1 MVDLPLVAKLK
12 LVVRARRRRRL
23 PPVDAPAPRRDG
35 IDGAGRRARYAGDGD
50 AIVSRGRL
58 RELLA
63 RYTDDV
69 DLVEDGKPALRNCAI
84 EFNVSHSGDFIVYAF
99 ATTTPVGIDIEQIRP
114 MGDDRERIIAEAISE
129 EDFFAR
135 WTAKE
140 AVLKASGAGL
150 GGTAD
155 ENWIVRAIEAPA
167 GYCAAVAH
175 RPPTRN
181 IIVAV
186 DAIREHSK

>member
-1 MVDLPLVAKLK
+1 VIDVLYTLAD
-12 LVVRARRRRRL
+12 VRDEELARLEALLTSVERERATRYKFGRDQRR
-23 PPVDAPAPRRDG
+23 
-35 IDGAGRRARYAGDGD
+35 

-69 DLVEDGKPALRNCAI
+69 DIVEDGKPALRNQAI
-84 EFNVSHSGDFIVYAF
+84 EFNVSHSGDFIAYAF

-114 MGDDRERIIAEAISE
+114 MGDDRERIMAEAISD

-186 DAIREHSK
+186 DAIRERSK